1 MALAVDTRT
10 SLVVALT
17 MECLQWRKTV
27 PCFSLPT
34 WPCGGK
40 SMEKKCDVQRTYV
53 YTFEWS
59 HLMHCLSQRNLP
71 HRKEQFCK
79 FVRKVVH
86 LGMTERHSHTY
97 SWPVKLACCCL
108 SVVVCLL
115 LFMLASETCLL
126 LFVCCCL
133 CWPMKLYNGFTRSKN
148 KRAITMH
155 SGPEGLCRMF

>member
-10 SLVVALT
+10 SLMVALT

-53 YTFEWS
+53 NMFEWS
-59 HLMHCLSQRNLP
+59 NLIHCLSQRNLP
-71 HRKEQFCK
+71 HRKEQLCM

-86 LGMTERHSHTY
+86 LGMTERHSQTY
-97 SWPVKLACCCL
+97 SWPVKLVCCCL
-108 SVVVCLL
+108 SVVVY
-115 LFMLASETCLL
+115 A
-126 LFVCCCL
+126 
-133 CWPMKLYNGFTRSKN
+133 GQ
-148 KRAITMH
+148 
-155 SGPEGLCRMF
+155 